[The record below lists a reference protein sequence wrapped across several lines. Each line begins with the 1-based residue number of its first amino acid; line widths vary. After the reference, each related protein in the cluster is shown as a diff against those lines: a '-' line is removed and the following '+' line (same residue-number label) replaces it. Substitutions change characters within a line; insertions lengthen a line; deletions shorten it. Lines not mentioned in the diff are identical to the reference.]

1 MRDSFFTV
9 ITGDFCGEHAGSGVP
24 DIFQAWK
31 DAGLDAPIV
40 EEMYGGGTPDRTIL
54 TLPLDSNNLPIRQSA
69 DSADSAD
76 LKERHQQILSVMESG
91 KEYRSDEISELV
103 GLKGSRTRQ
112 LLKEL
117 IDIGKIE
124 TNGSTRGKRYVKHEA
139 K

>member
-1 MRDSFFTV
+1 MKNVFEFFP
-9 ITGDFCGEHAGSGVP
+9 S
-24 DIFQAWK
+24 
-31 DAGLDAPIV
+31 LDGNRV
-40 EEMYGGGTPDRTIL
+40 EEIYGGVTPDRTIL
-54 TLPLDSNNLPIRQSA
+54 TLPLASNNPPIRRSA

-103 GLKGSRTRQ
+103 GSKGSRTRQ

-117 IDIGKIE
+117 IEIGNLE
-124 TNGSTRGKRYVKHEA
+124 TNGSTRGKRYAKREA

>member
-1 MRDSFFTV
+1 
-9 ITGDFCGEHAGSGVP
+9 
-24 DIFQAWK
+24 
-31 DAGLDAPIV
+31 
-40 EEMYGGGTPDRTIL
+40 
-54 TLPLDSNNLPIRQSA
+54 
-69 DSADSAD
+69 
-76 LKERHQQILSVMESG
+76 MESG